1 MKQIFT
7 TTHFRFRYKR
17 IGFIRWRCRTVRHR
31 SGLLFLPLTIGVQYA
46 PSRAAWRRTMPAQ
59 LPPVAVATVLQVGSF
74 VVGAEGDPN
83 LSGHPDIRY

>member
-1 MKQIFT
+1 M
-7 TTHFRFRYKR
+7 THFRFRYKR
-17 IGFIRWRCRTVRHR
+17 IGFMRWRCRTARHR
-31 SGLLFLPLTIGVQYA
+31 PSLLFLPMAIGKQQV

-59 LPPVAVATVLQVGSF
+59 LPPTVAVAIVLQVGAF

>member
-1 MKQIFT
+1 M
-7 TTHFRFRYKR
+7 
-17 IGFIRWRCRTVRHR
+17 RWRCRTARHR
-31 SGLLFLPLTIGVQYA
+31 PGLLVLPLAIGVQHA

-59 LPPVAVATVLQVGSF
+59 LPPVAVATVLQVGAF